1 MKTLAFLIIQRIQ
14 QKYNLFPSKF
24 AVSELFKFALRNWK
38 TRPLTH
44 SDVFCSSLFLFELFG
59 TGQFL
64 EQLVLDPTA
73 SQNVLHL
80 TFIEFSGILHDQRM
94 WQHELGTLET
104 VFKFEHFL
112 LVLKFAFQYRVHD
125 HSPTRKTRR
134 NKNKTILGVIHTLLE
149 ILNSIPKT
157 ESKNEQLELWLSNYI
172 GSYELARA
180 EHELNHLLKVS
191 DTFEG

>member
-1 MKTLAFLIIQRIQ
+1 MAYRRYPPQSELKRLALKNRSEFLNTSKSTKLFKKSHKYMKTQAFLITQRIQ

-24 AVSELFKFALRNWK
+24 AVSELFKFALRNCK

-80 TFIEFSGILHDQRM
+80 IFIEFSSILHDQRM

-112 LVLKFAFQYRVHD
+112 LVLKFAFQYQVHREVLRLVK
-125 HSPTRKTRR
+125 PEETKIR
-134 NKNKTILGVIHTLLE
+134 LFWV
-149 ILNSIPKT
+149 
-157 ESKNEQLELWLSNYI
+157 
-172 GSYELARA
+172 
-180 EHELNHLLKVS
+180 
-191 DTFEG
+191 